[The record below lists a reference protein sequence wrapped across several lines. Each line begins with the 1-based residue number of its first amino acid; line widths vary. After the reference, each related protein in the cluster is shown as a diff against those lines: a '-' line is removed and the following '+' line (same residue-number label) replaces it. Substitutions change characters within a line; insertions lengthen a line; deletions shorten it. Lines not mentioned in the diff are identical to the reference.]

1 MALADPARGAALI
14 TGGARRIGRALV
26 VACAAAGFDVAIHV
40 RQVDDD
46 AETTAAQVRAKGRR
60 AVLLACDLRQEAAV
74 VALVNQ
80 AEAELGPVT
89 VLVNNA
95 SVFEE
100 DTFASVNRASW
111 DAHLETNLR
120 APLVLAQTFAA
131 RLPVDREG
139 LLVNILDQRVWNPT
153 PEFFSYSLAKSAL
166 WDATVMMAR
175 ALAPRIRVN
184 AIGPGPVLASVHQ
197 TPDDFNAEARATPL
211 GHAASPAEVAQALAY
226 LIDARSV
233 TGQMIA
239 VDSGQHLAPERP

>member
-1 MALADPARGAALI
+1 MASAAAAAAAAAAEPVCVRCGRDETDYLDQDRRLCAALPPP
-14 TGGARRIGRALV
+14 
-26 VACAAAGFDVAIHV
+26 AGCGH
-40 RQVDDD
+40 
-46 AETTAAQVRAKGRR
+46 
-60 AVLLACDLRQEAAV
+60 LLC
-74 VALVNQ
+74 
-80 AEAELGPVT
+80 LGC
-89 VLVNNA
+89 
-95 SVFEE
+95 
-100 DTFASVNRASW
+100 
-111 DAHLETNLR
+111 
-120 APLVLAQTFAA
+120 LAQTFAA